1 MKIVFTRKLPQ
12 DFVKPLMR
20 DYKVIMWEQEDT
32 PMPRELLLQ
41 EVKDADALFTNVT
54 DTIDRELMDL
64 AKELKVISTMAVG
77 YDNIDVKEA
86 TKRGIPVGHTP
97 GVLTEAVADLTFSL
111 VMAAGR
117 RVVEA
122 MDVIRN
128 NEWKSWG
135 PFMLTGQQLY
145 GATIGIIGMG
155 RIGEAVARRAKG
167 FNMNIL
173 YHNRS
178 RKYVQEKEL
187 DAEYCSLD
195 DLLIKS
201 DYVVLLAPGSE
212 KTQKMMG
219 RKQFDLMKETGVFV
233 NTSRGTN
240 VDEQALY
247 EALKD
252 EKIFAAGL
260 DVFESEPIKGDH
272 PLLQLENVVA
282 LPHIGSA
289 TVETR
294 NEMVDIAIDNI
305 QKVLRNERALYTVN
319 EEVYD

>member
-1 MKIVFTRKLPQ
+1 
-12 DFVKPLMR
+12 MR